1 MRDNSFPSHVGATA
15 AHGATGI
22 DLLKCSLSLSIAGRS
37 HSVAGGQI
45 KSLELD
51 LQSHGFSAEVVFL
64 LVDDSAL
71 GGPNVDSLRA
81 AFVGDDL
88 ISVVLRV
95 ETPLVEETPRKG
107 ATPLELHGLVSER
120 ALSEHTI
127 EHSPS
132 AARCRRYQIRFVDPA
147 QLLWQQ
153 HFPCELYTGKT
164 WQDVIEANKGSQIQL
179 LYDWNVLTAK
189 RAHVFLGHEPEAH
202 TASFY
207 DFVLWLVDTHGGFFD
222 YDYAQRKYRISGTR
236 PPNGAQTELHPD
248 DLLELQLQLPVLPR
262 QSVRV
267 LNTYAMQPA
276 TTLIPSAVSGR
287 AVTGVHA
294 DYLIRTPVLAE
305 QDNRVQ
311 LERTRLNVA
320 QGPSLQASFRRFP
333 QSPLCPGSSAWL
345 TDTAR
350 FVAAET
356 VLPSPFAGGL
366 AHVRWFKL
374 SAQAV
379 SQRPDDG
386 FGFDRAA
393 FALTAATLL
402 IHDSN
407 QTPPALKY
415 VPPTYPRLL
424 EGKVVCEIGPK
435 SDETYQ
441 IYEDASTSVES
452 YKVAIPLFAN
462 QQIVVDFQP
471 TLASGHFYFPAYK
484 DARVLIAVDLQRA
497 WLIRYL
503 DWRPEARLPK
513 ESQGN
518 HLLVGKTPSNG
529 TSLRHV
535 YEEDKP
541 VLRLTR
547 TNAIDTQMIEIG
559 EGHLMIEVQ
568 EQRQPH
574 STLVSTI
581 RLDKSAGGSVTIRND
596 EANITQ
602 SIRLNGSSLVLDVEG
617 SQAKSTITQTQ
628 TGVTIQCNTFLL
640 DADTITCK
648 SRSTSVH
655 QSQSTMSLTSD
666 SDMRLT
672 SHKNLAAQASSSLT
686 ADAPSIK
693 LSADRDLTATGG
705 GATFKAAT
713 STASVQATNVNIS
726 GASQVKA
733 TGTMISL
740 SAAATLKCETS
751 GMNSIKGGI
760 ISVGGGLIKIG

>member
-1 MRDNSFPSHVGATA
+1 MRRTPFAGHAAAEPPSGW
-15 AHGATGI
+15 TGR
-22 DLLKCSLSLSIAGRS
+22 DLLKCSLSLGIAGRS
-37 HSVAGGQI
+37 YSVAGGQI
-45 KSLELD
+45 KALDLD
-51 LQSHGFSAEVVFL
+51 LQSHGFSVEVVFL

-71 GGPNVDSLRA
+71 GGPNVDPLRP

-95 ETPLVEETPRKG
+95 ETPLVEENPQRG
-107 ATPLELHGLVSER
+107 ATPLELHGLVCER

-127 EHSPS
+127 EQSPS

-164 WQDVIEANKGSQIQL
+164 WQDVIEAHKGTQIQL
-179 LYDWNVLTAK
+179 LYDWTVLTTK
-189 RAHVFLGHEPEAH
+189 RAHVFLGHEPEAQA
-202 TASFY
+202 ASFY
-207 DFVLWLVDTHGGFFD
+207 DFVLWLVDTHGGFFG

-236 PPNGAQTELHPD
+236 PPSGAQTELHPD
-248 DLLELQLQLPVLPR
+248 DLLDLQLQLPVLPR
-262 QSVRV
+262 QTVRV

-276 TTLIPSAVSGR
+276 TTVIPPAVANRS
-287 AVTGVHA
+287 VTGVHA
-294 DYLIRTPVLAE
+294 DYLIRTPVVAE
-305 QDNRVQ
+305 QDSRVQ
-311 LERTRLNVA
+311 LERNRLNVA
-320 QGPSLQASFRRFP
+320 QGPSLAASLRRFP
-333 QSPLCPGSSAWL
+333 TSPLCPGASVRL

-350 FVAAET
+350 FVAAES
-356 VLPSPFAGGL
+356 VLPPPFAGGL
-366 AHVRWFKL
+366 AHVRSFRL
-374 SAQAV
+374 SAHAV

-386 FGFDRAA
+386 FGSDRAA
-393 FALTAATLL
+393 FDLTVSTLL

-407 QTPPALKY
+407 QTPPVLKY
-415 VPPTYPRLL
+415 VPPNYPRLL
-424 EGKVVCEIGPK
+424 EGRVVCEIGPK

-484 DARVLIAVDLQRA
+484 DARVLVAVDLQRA

-518 HLLVGKTPSNG
+518 HLLVGKTPQNG
-529 TSLRHV
+529 TSLRHL

-568 EQRQPH
+568 EQKQPH

-581 RLDKSAGGSVTIRND
+581 RLDKNAGGSVVIRND
-596 EANITQ
+596 ESNITQ
-602 SIRLNGSSLVLDVEG
+602 SIRLNGTSLVLDVEG
-617 SQAKSTITQTQ
+617 GQAKSTITQTQ

-640 DADTITCK
+640 DAETITCK

-686 ADAPSIK
+686 GQAPSIK
-693 LSADRDLTATGG
+693 LSAERDLTATGG
-705 GATFKAAT
+705 GATFQAAT
-713 STASVQATNVNIS
+713 ATATVQATNVKIN
-726 GASQVKA
+726 GASQIKA

-740 SAAATLKCETS
+740 SAAATLKCETA